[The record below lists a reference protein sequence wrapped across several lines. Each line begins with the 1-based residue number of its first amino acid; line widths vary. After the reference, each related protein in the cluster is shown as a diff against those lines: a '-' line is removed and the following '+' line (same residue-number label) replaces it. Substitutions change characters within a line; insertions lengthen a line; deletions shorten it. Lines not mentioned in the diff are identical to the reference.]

1 MSPYIKYPD
10 CPGDKHRFGI
20 PGGPPGPGFRIDQ
33 PRKRK
38 EVNRLNNR
46 KTVSPLTEDLL
57 SEPFGLTE
65 VAVGQ
70 NFGGSPAAKESGKS
84 ISINDD
90 AAIISIASRLPR
102 RETARFFAALGEADA
117 ARAADSL
124 AACEPL
130 SFQRVSDAL
139 ERVFSHHPR
148 VAAHSA
154 RVGELCR
161 KTAAAMGLSDGEALK
176 VGMAGLLHDIGKLY
190 IDEAL
195 LDKPGTLDN
204 PEWTIVRAHSEK
216 GRDILAAVEGLSDLA
231 DCVYEHHEWFNG
243 KGYPHGLQGE
253 SISLFA
259 RIIAVADAYDA
270 MTSDRGYR
278 RRFNNAEAVAE
289 LNKFAGTQFDPL
301 VVRAIIEGV
310 LATDN
315 E

>member
-1 MSPYIKYPD
+1 MNTK
-10 CPGDKHRFGI
+10 
-20 PGGPPGPGFRIDQ
+20 
-33 PRKRK
+33 
-38 EVNRLNNR
+38 
-46 KTVSPLTEDLL
+46 KTVSPLTDDLL
-57 SEPFGLTE
+57 TEPFGMTE

-70 NFGGSPAAKESGKS
+70 NFGGSPAVKEAGRS

-90 AAIISIASRLPR
+90 AAIISIATRLPQ
-102 RETARFFAALGEADA
+102 RESRHFLATFGETDA
-117 ARAADSL
+117 VRAADIL
-124 AACEPL
+124 ATCEPL
-130 SFQRVSDAL
+130 SFQHVSDSL
-139 ERVFSHHPR
+139 PRVFIHHPR

-154 RVGELCR
+154 RVGELCH
-161 KTAAAMGLSDGEALK
+161 KTAAAMGLSDGEVLK
-176 VGMAGLLHDIGKLY
+176 VGVAGLLHDIGKLY

-301 VVRAIIEGV
+301 VVRVIIEGV
-310 LATDN
+310 VATDN